1 MKELIKNNKKKIII
15 ISFIL
20 LFIIGVNIS
29 LKQWNRYKYDTGY
42 GLTNTEKSNNI
53 RTAILGKQ
61 YEKALKLANDYYED
75 NNSLRL
81 KWKEKIDKCKTEG
94 INKFMTYDS
103 LDDIN

>member
-1 MKELIKNNKKKIII
+1 LLV

-20 LFIIGVNIS
+20 LIIIGINIS
-29 LKQWNRYKYDTGY
+29 LKQLDRYKYNTGY

-53 RTAILGKQ
+53 RTAVLGKQ
-61 YEKALKLANDYYED
+61 YDKALKLTNDYYED
-75 NNSLRL
+75 NNISRL
-81 KWKEKIDKCKTEG
+81 EWKEKIEKCKSEG